1 MEGTTHVDE
10 RSGRFKQHERS
21 SFASEKLTS
30 PVTVRAES
38 GLQKW
43 KKMKTYQVIKI
54 YFAEE
59 KGFDLLNS

>member
-1 MEGTTHVDE
+1 M
-10 RSGRFKQHERS
+10 
-21 SFASEKLTS
+21 
-30 PVTVRAES
+30 TVRAES

-59 KGFDLLNS
+59 KGFDLLKSKKANLRNKQVWGKEGHFLDSLLSLY